1 MEARSEACGSR
12 LFQPGIAPADGRT
25 PLRDHTILKNS
36 AGNEVGEIT
45 SGGFGPT
52 LEGPVAMGYVTQN
65 MSTPGTELCAEVRGK
80 SLPCTV
86 CDPIF
91 VQQRYVRS
99 L

>member
-1 MEARSEACGSR
+1 MKP
-12 LFQPGIAPADGRT
+12 LN

-36 AGNEVGEIT
+36 AGDLIGEIT

-52 LEGPVAMGYVTQN
+52 HNGPVAMGYVSQD
-65 MSTPGTELCAEVRGK
+65 MSTLGTELIAEVRGK
-80 SLPCTV
+80 ALPCSV

-99 L
+99 I

>member
-1 MEARSEACGSR
+1 MTEHRASGSVLFLPMVARHFETIPYS
-12 LFQPGIAPADGRT
+12 PTAP
-25 PLRDHTILKNS
+25 
-36 AGNEVGEIT
+36 GNEVGEIT

-52 LEGPVAMGYVTQN
+52 FEGPVAMGYVTQN
-65 MSTPGTELCAEVRGK
+65 MSTPGTELFAEVRGK
-80 SLPCTV
+80 SLPCAV